1 MARKIQTI
9 KAQIIAQKNADA
21 VLSGLTSPSQ
31 TALFNLWAYI
41 TAVAIGIFE
50 QILDVFKVDMEAIVN
65 KSAPSTYVWIREK
78 VKLFQYGSSVL
89 LNLTDLT
96 YYYAAPDVDKQI
108 VTRVSVSKG
117 TNKQV
122 LVKVAKSEPPV
133 AFSGGEVS
141 ALQAYVEEV
150 CGAGIDYKVS
160 SAESDKLYVKA
171 EVFYQ
176 GQFSSTIEDDVIA
189 AINAYL
195 SNLSSPENFNGV
207 VRVSALQDAIQ
218 NVIGVND
225 VVLKEVKIRGNATAF
240 GSATVLIGSP
250 DTLINFKSS
259 TTVSGYVVSET
270 TVSNTLEDS
279 LIFTAV

>member
-21 VLSGLTSPSQ
+21 TLAGLTSPSQ
-31 TALFNLWAYI
+31 TALYNLWAYI

-50 QILDVFKVDMEAIVN
+50 QILDVFKIDMESIVN
-65 KSAPSTYVWIREK
+65 KSAASTYVWIRNK

-89 LNLTDLT
+89 LNLVDLT
-96 YYYAAPDVDKQI
+96 YYYAVPDIDKQI

-122 LVKVAKSEPPV
+122 LIKVAKSEPPV
-133 AFSGGEVS
+133 AFTSGEVS
-141 ALQAYVEEV
+141 ALQAYVDEV

-176 GQFSSTIEDDVIA
+176 GQFSSTIENDVIA

-218 NVIGVND
+218 NVIGVTD
-225 VVLKEVKIRGNATAF
+225 VVLKDVKIRGNATPF

-259 TTVSGYVVSET
+259 TTVSGYLVSET
-270 TVSNTLEDS
+270 TALNTLADS